1 MTNLI
6 ADNLKAVTDKIRTAE
21 LKSGRQPG
29 SVRLVAVSKFHP
41 EEAVLQAVSCGQLLF
56 GENRVQ
62 EAAAKFTQIKARF
75 PEVILHIIGTLQR
88 NKVKQAV
95 TVADCIQS
103 VDRLQLIPE
112 IEKHAAALKKNIAVL
127 FEIHTGEDSKAGF
140 TDMDELLRT
149 VDAAAATAHVI
160 PAGFMTMAP
169 FTQNET
175 EITASFQKLVSI
187 QHAVQVRFPEL
198 PLTELSMGMSNDF
211 QAAIAEGATMVRIGT
226 AIFGSRT

>member
-1 MTNLI
+1 
-6 ADNLKAVTDKIRTAE
+6 
-21 LKSGRQPG
+21 
-29 SVRLVAVSKFHP
+29 
-41 EEAVLQAVSCGQLLF
+41 
-56 GENRVQ
+56 
-62 EAAAKFTQIKARF
+62 
-75 PEVILHIIGTLQR
+75 
-88 NKVKQAV
+88 
-95 TVADCIQS
+95 
-103 VDRLQLIPE
+103 
-112 IEKHAAALKKNIAVL
+112 
-127 FEIHTGEDSKAGF
+127 
-140 TDMDELLRT
+140 MDELLRT

-175 EITASFQKLVSI
+175 EIIASFQKLVSI